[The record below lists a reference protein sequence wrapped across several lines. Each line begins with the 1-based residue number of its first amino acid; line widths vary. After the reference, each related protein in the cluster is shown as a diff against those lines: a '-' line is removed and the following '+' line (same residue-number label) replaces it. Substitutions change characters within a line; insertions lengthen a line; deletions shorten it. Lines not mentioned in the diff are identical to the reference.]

1 MLQKVAIAI
10 ESWPEW
16 DLNPRPLNPV
26 QTLKPTA
33 RTQSQLCAAA
43 PISSFVTH
51 THARMHAFIHTY
63 IYSTHTHT
71 RTHTYMHAY
80 TQIYIER
87 DRQREGERVKFH
99 ADTDTAAIFSQN
111 NKNKTKIYNTMV
123 SSA

>member
-51 THARMHAFIHTY
+51 TRTHACIHTHTY
-63 IYSTHTHT
+63 IAHTHP

-80 TQIYIER
+80 TQIYTER